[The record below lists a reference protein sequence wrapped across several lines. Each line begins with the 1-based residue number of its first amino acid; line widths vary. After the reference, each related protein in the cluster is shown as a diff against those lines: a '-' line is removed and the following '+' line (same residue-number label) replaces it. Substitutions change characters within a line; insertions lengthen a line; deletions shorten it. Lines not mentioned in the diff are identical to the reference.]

1 MEGTAHI
8 LSIQSAPWS
17 GWIMLLLM
25 LCAVMSEWL
34 QPGVVSRASEN
45 LLSRADRTYKEA
57 PDNLLAQI
65 LINIF
70 RIGTIAM
77 GLCLCFVP
85 QGDFRFAAYA
95 AVCGVLLGMLVVKII
110 CNLLLDY
117 VFQLSRHY
125 GSMYEPYTSLLTL
138 TALVLYPCLL
148 VLLHL
153 DSYIAGRWDMGIVS
167 IVFLMLW
174 LYRSIRQYIHTV
186 LSISYVAFYFITLEI
201 LPMAAIFAI
210 SSLTI
215 DNICK

>member
-77 GLCLCFVP
+77 GLCLCFAP
-85 QGDFRFAAYA
+85 QGDFRFVAYA

-148 VLLHL
+148 VLLYL

-167 IVFLMLW
+167 IVFLILW